1 MRIFQFEVEYYEEEE
16 EQVKVD
22 KGLVAGE
29 SLSHAVKR
37 LEELYFEDATIP
49 YSMKIDFIEDL
60 GKGIVS
66 FDEIP
71 DFEED

>member
-1 MRIFQFEVEYYEEEE
+1 MRIFKFEVEYYEQRE
-16 EQVKVD
+16 EQVMID

-29 SLSHAVKR
+29 NLSHVVKR
-37 LEELYFEDATIP
+37 LEELYFDDATIP
-49 YSMKIDFIEDL
+49 YSIKVDFIEDL
-60 GKGIVS
+60 GKGIIP

>member
-1 MRIFQFEVEYYEEEE
+1 MRIFKFEVEYYETRQ
-16 EQVKVD
+16 EQVMID

-49 YSMKIDFIEDL
+49 YSIKVDFIEDL
-60 GKGIVS
+60 GKGIIPS
-66 FDEIP
+66 DEIP
-71 DFEED
+71 GFEED

>member
-37 LEELYFEDATIP
+37 LEELYFEDAAIP

-60 GKGIVS
+60 GKGIVP

>member
-1 MRIFQFEVEYYEEEE
+1 MRIFKFEVEYYEERK
-16 EQVKVD
+16 EQVTID

-29 SLSHAVKR
+29 SLSHVVKR

-49 YSMKIDFIEDL
+49 YSIKVDFIEDL
-60 GKGIVS
+60 GKGIIP

-71 DFEED
+71 DFEEE

>member
-1 MRIFQFEVEYYEEEE
+1 MRIFKFEVEYYEARE
-16 EQVKVD
+16 EQVMVD

-49 YSMKIDFIEDL
+49 YSIKVDFIEDL
-60 GKGIVS
+60 GRGIIP

-71 DFEED
+71 EFEED

>member
-1 MRIFQFEVEYYEEEE
+1 MRIFKFEVEYYEARE
-16 EQVKVD
+16 EQVMID

-49 YSMKIDFIEDL
+49 YSIKVDFIEDL
-60 GKGIVS
+60 GKGIIP

-71 DFEED
+71 EFEED

>member
-1 MRIFQFEVEYYEEEE
+1 MRIFKFEVEYYEARE
-16 EQVKVD
+16 EQVMVD

-49 YSMKIDFIEDL
+49 YSIKVDFIEDL
-60 GKGIVS
+60 GKGIIP

-71 DFEED
+71 EFEED